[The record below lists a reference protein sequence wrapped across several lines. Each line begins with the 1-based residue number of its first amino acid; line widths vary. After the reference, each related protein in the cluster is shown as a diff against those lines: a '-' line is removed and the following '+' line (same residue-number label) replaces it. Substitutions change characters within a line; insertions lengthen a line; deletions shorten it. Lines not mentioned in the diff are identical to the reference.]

1 VNPALAPRI
10 FTPGFKGPSQ
20 PAWLNL
26 SPVTWDHP
34 VDFGL
39 VVRCEEMPR
48 PGCLPSSQVRG
59 TTLRSHTPL
68 PAYRHPNPLTPP
80 CPAPAFG
87 SGSTPGAL
95 PHEADIPRCL
105 LPTPYTGPL
114 LTTSRILQ
122 AAKHRT
128 GGGYAEASLTLPA
141 KCLFIAASSTPD
153 WSPSLRHGF
162 TVRDLTVS

>member
-1 VNPALAPRI
+1 LALLGCAGNRSPRSPRVVGSSRVREDSPHEVSRTSRV
-10 FTPGFKGPSQ
+10 FDRRTD
-20 PAWLNL
+20 
-26 SPVTWDHP
+26 SPVPTPRAVSLRAAEHSAGAGEASSSSRP
-34 VDFGL
+34 LTTGE
-39 VVRCEEMPR
+39 REGMPR

-122 AAKHRT
+122 AAKHRA
-128 GGGYAEASLTLPA
+128 GGG
-141 KCLFIAASSTPD
+141 
-153 WSPSLRHGF
+153 
-162 TVRDLTVS
+162 